1 MRLFPADCSRG
12 QGLLRPPV
20 TLPEPRGPTH
30 RASRWPVTER
40 WGQPPEGIVASRHVS
55 RVSVATCAYSMDRWD
70 DLVAAVD
77 SVRGQTLSP
86 LETILVIDHND
97 HLLDRARKEFSDVR
111 VEPNVRSRG
120 ASGAR
125 NTAGALARGEIVAFL
140 DDDARAS
147 ETWLEELIEPFQ
159 DPEVAGVGGKALP
172 LWPDRRPRWF
182 PEEFDW
188 VVGCSYRG
196 LPIAPTVV
204 RNLIGTNMSVRRD
217 VMVAVGGFR
226 EGFGNISG
234 GGPSDRP
241 APRMSTGEETE
252 FCIRVQRLRP
262 EMKWFYTPS
271 ALVFHRVPPYRATF
285 GYFLSRCWIE
295 GQGKATLTDV
305 TAGPSALTSER
316 AYAFKVLPGGVKREA
331 IGALT
336 GPDVTRIAR
345 AGAIIIGLAVTS
357 AGYLERRLR

>member
-1 MRLFPADCSRG
+1 MPS
-12 QGLLRPPV
+12 
-20 TLPEPRGPTH
+20 
-30 RASRWPVTER
+30 
-40 WGQPPEGIVASRHVS
+40 
-55 RVSVATCAYSMDRWD
+55 VSVVTCAYSEDRWD

-77 SVRGQTLSP
+77 SVREQTLSP
-86 LETILVIDHND
+86 LEAILVIDHND
-97 HLLDRARKEFSDVR
+97 RLLDRARKEFSDVR
-111 VEPNVRSRG
+111 VEPNARSRG

-140 DDDARAS
+140 DDDARATD
-147 ETWLEELIEPFQ
+147 TWLEELIEPFE
-159 DPEVAGVGGKALP
+159 DPQIAGVGGKAIP
-172 LWPDRRPRWF
+172 LWPERRPRWF

-234 GGPSDRP
+234 GGPSDHP
-241 APRMSTGEETE
+241 ASRLSTGEETE
-252 FCIRVQRLRP
+252 FCIRVQEQRP
-262 EMKWFYTPS
+262 EMKWLYTPS
-271 ALVFHRVPPYRATF
+271 AMVFHRVPPHRATF

-305 TAGPSALTSER
+305 TASSSTLTSER
-316 AYAFKVLPGGVKREA
+316 AYAFKVLPRAVKRET
-331 IGALT
+331 IEALT
-336 GPDVTRIAR
+336 GRDMARIAC

-357 AGYLERRLR
+357 AGYLVGRLR